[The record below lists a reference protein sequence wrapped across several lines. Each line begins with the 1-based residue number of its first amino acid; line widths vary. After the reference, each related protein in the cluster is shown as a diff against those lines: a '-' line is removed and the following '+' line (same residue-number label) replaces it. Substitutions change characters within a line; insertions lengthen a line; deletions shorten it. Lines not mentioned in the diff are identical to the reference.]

1 MDSEP
6 IPSNIVSSTTN
17 FDFNTISL
25 ADPEPLH
32 NNAGFYFTRLGLGID
47 NEPLY
52 FQLPE
57 CKTKQGIVSIKNSKY
72 LDLMFNRSDNNDL
85 MSWVEQLE
93 YRCQDIINAKK
104 ELWFQTELTRDD
116 IETMMAQMIRLYQSG
131 KYMLIRSVIET
142 NKLDKSIK
150 CIAYDENEF
159 GFDLEQLQPEQSII
173 PLLLIEGVKFS
184 SRSFEISI
192 KLIQVMVIGDI
203 KQKTSC
209 LIKRNKLNESMQIAA
224 SNSIPEKQA
233 LVLGQVSVNEV
244 SVNDVNLNEVSVN
257 DVNLNEVNLNEVNL
271 NEVNL
276 NEAIAKSN
284 KKNNKPEILLEEKIK
299 MNNQT
304 IPNKIS
310 DKTNTQ
316 TSQKSLKINENTI
329 LSVPILDN
337 IKQTSEP
344 DFLEEVTLDIDNS
357 IDESINL
364 KNPNEVYYELYQKA
378 RENAKEYRMKA
389 MESYLEAKRIKS
401 RYMLFDIDESDDSDD
416 ENNI

>member
-1 MDSEP
+1 MDSES

-17 FDFNTISL
+17 FDFNSISL
-25 ADPEPLH
+25 ADPEPVH

-47 NEPLY
+47 NEALY

-93 YRCQDIINAKK
+93 YRCQDIIDSKK
-104 ELWFQTELTRDD
+104 ELWFQSELTRDD

-131 KYMLIRSVIET
+131 KYMLIRSFIET

-150 CIAYDENEF
+150 CVAYDENEF

-184 SRSFEISI
+184 SRSFEISV

-203 KQKTSC
+203 KQKPSC
-209 LIKRNKLNESMQIAA
+209 LIKRNKLNELSQIDTYKP
-224 SNSIPEKQA
+224 SEEKQA
-233 LVLGQVSVNEV
+233 LVLGQLSLKEDN
-244 SVNDVNLNEVSVN
+244 
-257 DVNLNEVNLNEVNL
+257 
-271 NEVNL
+271 
-276 NEAIAKSN
+276 IQSN
-284 KKNNKPEILLEEKIK
+284 RENTEPVILLEEKAI

-310 DKTNTQ
+310 DNEI
-316 TSQKSLKINENTI
+316 SQNYQVINEKAI
-329 LSVPILDN
+329 ISVSTHDN
-337 IKQTSEP
+337 IKENSEHEL
-344 DFLEEVTLDIDNS
+344 LEEVTLDIDNS
-357 IDESINL
+357 IDDSINL

-378 RENAKEYRMKA
+378 RDNAKEYRMKA
-389 MESYLEAKRIKS
+389 MESYLEAKRIKT
-401 RYMLFDIDESDDSDD
+401 RYMLFDIDESDESDD
-416 ENNI
+416 ESNI

>member
-1 MDSEP
+1 MDSES

-17 FDFNTISL
+17 FDFNSISL
-25 ADPEPLH
+25 ADPEPVH

-47 NEPLY
+47 NEALY

-93 YRCQDIINAKK
+93 YRCQDIIDSKK
-104 ELWFQTELTRDD
+104 ELWFQSELTRDD

-131 KYMLIRSVIET
+131 KYMLIRSFIET

-150 CIAYDENEF
+150 CVAYDENEF

-184 SRSFEISI
+184 SRSFEISV

-203 KQKTSC
+203 KQKPSC
-209 LIKRNKLNESMQIAA
+209 LIKRNKLNELSQIDTYKP
-224 SNSIPEKQA
+224 SEEKQA
-233 LVLGQVSVNEV
+233 LVLGQLSLKEDN
-244 SVNDVNLNEVSVN
+244 
-257 DVNLNEVNLNEVNL
+257 
-271 NEVNL
+271 
-276 NEAIAKSN
+276 IQSN
-284 KKNNKPEILLEEKIK
+284 RENTEPVILLEEKAI

-310 DKTNTQ
+310 DKEI
-316 TSQKSLKINENTI
+316 SQNYQVINEKATI
-329 LSVPILDN
+329 SVSTHDN
-337 IKQTSEP
+337 IKENSE
-344 DFLEEVTLDIDNS
+344 DELLEEVTLDIDNS
-357 IDESINL
+357 IDDSINL

-378 RENAKEYRMKA
+378 RDNAKEYRMKA
-389 MESYLEAKRIKS
+389 MESYLEAKRIKT
-401 RYMLFDIDESDDSDD
+401 RYMLFDIDESDESDD

>member
-1 MDSEP
+1 MDSES

-17 FDFNTISL
+17 FDFNSISL
-25 ADPEPLH
+25 ADPEPVH

-47 NEPLY
+47 NEALY

-93 YRCQDIINAKK
+93 YRCQDIIDSKK
-104 ELWFQTELTRDD
+104 ELWFQSELTRDD

-131 KYMLIRSVIET
+131 KYMLIRSFIET

-150 CIAYDENEF
+150 CVAYDENEF

-184 SRSFEISI
+184 SRSFEISV

-203 KQKTSC
+203 KQKPSC
-209 LIKRNKLNESMQIAA
+209 LIKRNKLNELSQIDTYKP
-224 SNSIPEKQA
+224 SEEKQA
-233 LVLGQVSVNEV
+233 LVLGQLSLKEDN
-244 SVNDVNLNEVSVN
+244 
-257 DVNLNEVNLNEVNL
+257 
-271 NEVNL
+271 
-276 NEAIAKSN
+276 IQSN
-284 KKNNKPEILLEEKIK
+284 RENTEPVILLEEKAI

-310 DKTNTQ
+310 DNEI
-316 TSQKSLKINENTI
+316 SQNYQVINEKAI
-329 LSVPILDN
+329 ISVSTHDN
-337 IKQTSEP
+337 IKENSEHEL
-344 DFLEEVTLDIDNS
+344 LEEVTLDIDNS
-357 IDESINL
+357 IDDSINL

-378 RENAKEYRMKA
+378 RDNAKEYRMKA
-389 MESYLEAKRIKS
+389 MESYLEAKRIKT
-401 RYMLFDIDESDDSDD
+401 RYMLFDIDESDESDD